1 MANNSGSIF
10 AAVLGGALI
19 GAVAALLL
27 APKTGKELRADVAR
41 IVREKAEH
49 LNREEIEA
57 VIDKVLA
64 RVRDNFS
71 DDEITAAVDKV
82 LAEQKQA

>member
-49 LNREEIEA
+49 LNREEIET
-57 VIDKVLA
+57 VIDKVLT
-64 RVRDNFS
+64 RVRDYFS
-71 DDEITAAVDKV
+71 EEEIAQAVDKV
-82 LAEQKQA
+82 IAEEGKA